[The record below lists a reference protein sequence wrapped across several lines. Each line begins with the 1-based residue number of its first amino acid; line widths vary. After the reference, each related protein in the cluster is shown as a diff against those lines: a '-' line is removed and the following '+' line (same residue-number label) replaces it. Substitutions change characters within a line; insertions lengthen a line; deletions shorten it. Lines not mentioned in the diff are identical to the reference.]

1 MAQARIEGE
10 DLGPLAYSTDPE
22 DEVSDIYI
30 LANGSGTFSIRAERL
45 QIDARRKDN
54 KSNRNGC

>member
-54 KSNRNGC
+54 KSN